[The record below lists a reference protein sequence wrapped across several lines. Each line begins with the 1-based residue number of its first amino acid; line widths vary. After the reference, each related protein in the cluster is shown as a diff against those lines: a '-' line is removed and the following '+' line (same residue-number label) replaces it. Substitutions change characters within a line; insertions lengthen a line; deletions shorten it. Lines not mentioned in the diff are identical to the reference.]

1 MRKPLLPQANPLPFH
16 DTIHVTVYAT
26 GRADPATGAW
36 ERVPLERI
44 PIGSHLDRPG
54 LLVVQMESTSM
65 EPIIRRKAYVG
76 IDSQDCA
83 LRDDE
88 IYAFDIA
95 KEGLTLRRVRR
106 EPGNGVLSL
115 QAENPL
121 HPAQRFNSDAAGLT
135 PIGKVVWVI
144 QEI

>member
-76 IDSQDCA
+76 IDSHDCA
-83 LRDDE
+83 LRNDE
-88 IYAFDIA
+88 IYAVAIA
-95 KEGLTLRRVRR
+95 QEGLTLRRVRR

-121 HPAQRFNSDAAGLT
+121 HPAQRFASDAAGLT